1 MKKSLQLLLV
11 LVLLIFQYSFAQ
23 IKLDL
28 GLKGGINLA
37 SLDNVTS
44 SLQTTY
50 GNRTGY
56 HYGVYAK
63 IKILKFAIQ
72 PEVVFSRQ
80 GQNFSVPNS
89 TQNLSSSFDYINIP
103 VIVKLYVAGGL
114 NLQAGPQFGFLS
126 SATGDLVNTVNGVIP
141 TNPTI
146 TTASDLSNFVNSSDI
161 SLALGAGWDLPFG
174 LNVSAR
180 YNLGLSDIN
189 EKSGSALPAIGN
201 SVISS
206 LGTTTAKNQV
216 IQISIGYR
224 LFKIG
229 R

>member
-1 MKKSLQLLLV
+1 MKKSIQLSLV
-11 LVLLIFQYSFAQ
+11 LVLLISQYSFAQ

-37 SLDNVTS
+37 SLDNVSS

-56 HYGVYAK
+56 HYGVYTQ

-72 PEVVFSRQ
+72 PEVIFSRQ
-80 GQNFSVPNS
+80 GQSFSVPNS

-103 VIVKLYVAGGL
+103 VIVKLYLAGGL
-114 NLQAGPQFGFLS
+114 NLQVGPQFGFLS
-126 SATGDLVNTVNGVIP
+126 SATGDLVNTVNGGIP

-146 TTASDLSNFVNSSDI
+146 TTATDISTFVNSSDI

-189 EKSGSALPAIGN
+189 EKSGIALPTIGN

-216 IQISIGYR
+216 IQISVGYR
-224 LFKIG
+224 LFKFG
-229 R
+229 K

>member
-1 MKKSLQLLLV
+1 MKKSIQLLLV

-72 PEVVFSRQ
+72 PEVSFSRQ

-224 LFKIG
+224 VFKIG

>member
-1 MKKSLQLLLV
+1 MKKSVQLLLV
-11 LVLLIFQYSFAQ
+11 SFFLISQYSFAQ

-37 SLDNVTS
+37 SLDNVS
-44 SLQTTY
+44 SSFKTTY
-50 GNRTGY
+50 SNRTGY

-72 PEVVFSRQ
+72 PEVIFSRQ
-80 GQNFSVPNS
+80 GQNFYFPNS
-89 TQNLSSSFDYINIP
+89 TQKLSSSFDYINIP
-103 VIVKLYVAGGL
+103 VILKLYVASGL
-114 NLQAGPQFGFLS
+114 NLQVGPQFGFLS
-126 SATGDLVNTVNGVIP
+126 SAKGDLVNIVNGSIP
-141 TNPTI
+141 PNPTI
-146 TTASDLSNFVNSSDI
+146 TTASDLSAFVNSSDI
-161 SLALGAGWDLPFG
+161 SLVLGAGWDLPIG
-174 LNVSAR
+174 LNFSAR

-189 EKSGSALPAIGN
+189 EKSGTIATDR
-201 SVISS
+201 ISS

>member
-89 TQNLSSSFDYINIP
+89 IQNLSSSFDYINIP

>member
-1 MKKSLQLLLV
+1 
-11 LVLLIFQYSFAQ
+11 
-23 IKLDL
+23 
-28 GLKGGINLA
+28 
-37 SLDNVTS
+37 
-44 SLQTTY
+44 LQTTY

-56 HYGVYAK
+56 HYGVYTQ

-72 PEVVFSRQ
+72 PEVIFSRQ
-80 GQNFSVPNS
+80 GQSFSVPNS

-103 VIVKLYVAGGL
+103 VIVKLYLAGGL
-114 NLQAGPQFGFLS
+114 NLQVGPQFGFLS
-126 SATGDLVNTVNGVIP
+126 SATGDLVNTVNGGIP

-146 TTASDLSNFVNSSDI
+146 TTATDISTFVNSSDI

-189 EKSGSALPAIGN
+189 EKSGIALPTIGN

-216 IQISIGYR
+216 IQISVGYR
-224 LFKIG
+224 LFKFG
-229 R
+229 K